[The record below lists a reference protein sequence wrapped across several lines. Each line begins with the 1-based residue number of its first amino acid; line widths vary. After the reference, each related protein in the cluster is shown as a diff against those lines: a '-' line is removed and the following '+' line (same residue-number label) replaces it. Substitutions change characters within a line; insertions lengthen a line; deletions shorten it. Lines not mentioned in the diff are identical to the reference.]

1 MTDLFMKFPQLIL
14 LTKIVKFFVLVISI
28 LVSSVLVPA
37 TMVQAQEWKLEKEEG
52 GIRIYTG
59 AESSSSLLSYKAEAE
74 VETSLAKLFSF
85 LQDTQLAKDWLYDL
99 NSIKTLEQK
108 VGFETYYYAIYSTPW
123 PILDVSSVLKASWQ
137 YDEKS
142 KLLTNITH
150 SVSAEE
156 YSRAGFYE
164 EDGFMHVP
172 LIATHNRF
180 QQLAD
185 NKVKL
190 TFEIK
195 IDHGYL
201 IPNLIVDA
209 VSIDTLIKTLQNL
222 KAVDYSSYNDADL
235 AALLAYQKELARQG
249 S

>member
-1 MTDLFMKFPQLIL
+1 MRQTLVRFLYLMTLTIFSTSSLVANSEDQQWL
-14 LTKIVKFFVLVISI
+14 L
-28 LVSSVLVPA
+28 
-37 TMVQAQEWKLEKEEG
+37 EEDEN

-59 AESSSSLLSYKAEAE
+59 EASNSSLLFYKAETI
-74 VETSLAKLFSF
+74 VEADLAHLFSF
-85 LQDTQLAKDWLYDL
+85 LQNTQATTDWLYDL
-99 NSIKTLEQK
+99 KSIKKLEQQA
-108 VGFETYYYAIYSTPW
+108 GFETYYYAIYSTPW

-137 YDEKS
+137 YDERS

-150 SVSAEE
+150 SVTAEE
-156 YSRAGFYE
+156 YTRAGFYE

-172 LIATHNRF
+172 LIATHNHF
-180 QQLAD
+180 QQLSD

-209 VSIDTLIKTLQNL
+209 VSIDTLMKTLQNL